1 MNRGFWI
8 WAVNALN
15 ESELK
20 ARMKRIGLRV
30 NIVTVGGTR
39 RTSMER
45 FASTS
50 GGRPVL
56 RSSNGRGRPAANICG
71 NGISPDRVR
80 LTNGLGNDARRP
92 IDSHLASGRHWA

>member
-1 MNRGFWI
+1 MNP
-8 WAVNALN
+8 LN

-20 ARMKRIGLRV
+20 ARTKRFGLRV
-30 NIVTVGGTR
+30 NIAVAGDTR
-39 RTSMER
+39 RTSMGR
-45 FASTS
+45 SASTPE
-50 GGRPVL
+50 GRPVL

>member
-1 MNRGFWI
+1 M

-50 GGRPVL
+50 GGRSVL
-56 RSSNGRGRPAANICG
+56 
-71 NGISPDRVR
+71 
-80 LTNGLGNDARRP
+80 
-92 IDSHLASGRHWA
+92 